1 MAPHLACEAFIT
13 MDDVLAAD
21 CACDLT
27 EAEHGAYITELIDDV
42 SDMLYLISGGRVTG
56 RCERTV
62 WPVKFGEC
70 GPVPERTSWISRDSI
85 DSIPLSGPD
94 TEIVEVTIDGIALNP
109 SEYGLLD
116 GNKLFR
122 RVGNWPVDND
132 ITLTDAD
139 VGTFTI
145 TYRFG
150 WPVNHVV
157 RRAAIEMVCQMVKE
171 EPAALSRMRGVV
183 SANVQGV
190 SLQMNDED
198 LRSMGL
204 PEVNR
209 FLDTFAPYGMRP
221 MGVFSPELSHGWRL
235 LAVTG
240 GSGS

>member
-150 WPVNHVV
+150 WPVNHVAETTPRIRESAAGSSFTIWQTISMAA
-157 RRAAIEMVCQMVKE
+157 RR
-171 EPAALSRMRGVV
+171 
-183 SANVQGV
+183 
-190 SLQMNDED
+190 
-198 LRSMGL
+198 
-204 PEVNR
+204 
-209 FLDTFAPYGMRP
+209 T
-221 MGVFSPELSHGWRL
+221 
-235 LAVTG
+235 T
-240 GSGS
+240 